1 MSLEKLKAELKAR
14 TKQLED
20 MVDMH
25 EDQLKKINKVKDSSK
40 ELTKKISE
48 KQEELEIKSGK
59 LEYILEEKEALFNKL
74 QLALTDNKELKKELE
89 VVKKKNKTSLFGS
102 IWGLLKRDKY
112 DTIDVSDGK
121 VKKNVDLSKVK
132 DQKTAFNNSKSF
144 ITDNPNFDNI
154 DLGAIGVEGIKEKM
168 EEEIQKEKDGDEK
181 NDTDTDTP
189 VRKVSETSGTVE
201 DEEDNDSDDDGEDY
215 SHMLNDI
222 RNNLNM
228 VPK

>member
-1 MSLEKLKAELKAR
+1 MTIDKLKAELKTR

-20 MVDMH
+20 MVNMH
-25 EDQLKKINKVKDSSK
+25 EDMENKISAVKVSSDEIEKKIQ
-40 ELTKKISE
+40 E

-89 VVKKKNKTSLFGS
+89 IVKTNKKTSLLGS
-102 IWGLLKRDKY
+102 IWGMLKRDKF

-121 VKKNVDLSKVK
+121 VKKNIDLSKVK
-132 DQKTAFNNSKSF
+132 DQKTAFSNSKSF

-154 DLGAIGVEGIKEKM
+154 DLGAIGTEGLEQKI
-168 EEEIQKEKDGDEK
+168 EEEIQKDKDGEEK
-181 NDTDTDTP
+181 TDSDTP
-189 VRKVSETSGTVE
+189 VRKESEDTGTVE
-201 DEEDNDSDDDGEDY
+201 DEDDNESDDGEDY
-215 SHMLNDI
+215 SHILDDI
-222 RNNLNM
+222 KNNLKM